1 MRRQPPFL
9 FLILGLLLSASAART
24 ATVAPP
30 ADLGELARLSIAV
43 VLAEAQAST
52 SLAPTAV
59 ASPLPYTV
67 TRFRTV
73 EWVGGA
79 RVGEEFEVV
88 EPGGEIDGRVAVIG
102 GAPHYQAGRTYLL
115 FLDLRDDGYWRS
127 RMLAYGLLVE
137 EEATGLLEPLP
148 EAGWIEPVSG
158 DPFEPIESY
167 RRETLLDHLRA
178 VLTGEPWNREQAG
191 AVPALRP
198 VAGDALVP
206 TGCQYITWD
215 DPEEGDGLP
224 VRWFDWETGG
234 GAPARIRPTTPGQVG
249 IGDGGVSAVQDGAQ
263 AWRAHGNSL
272 IRNQV
277 LATAPRQV
285 SCTGGNDWQD
295 GAVWFNDPCN
305 DIPNLN
311 NCAGTLAFGGLTF
324 STGTRFY
331 DGALWHPAAPNT
343 SFVVVNNGTQCI
355 GGVNFKE
362 MMTHELGHTVGF
374 GHHAATPAPNPTM
387 SASLKA
393 DGRGASLVGR
403 DRSCASFAY
412 HTFLDVPYES
422 TLWPFVEAIE
432 NRGVTGGCAAPGRYC
447 PGASTSRAQMA
458 IFLLRAKH
466 GAAYNPPACTAP
478 GPFDDVPCSNPFA
491 AWIEELV
498 ERGVT
503 SGCGGGDYCPGGHV
517 TRAQMAAFL
526 LRTLEGSGYQPPA
539 CTTAPFNDVPAGNP
553 FCRWIRALVNRGVTS
568 GCGGGN
574 YCPGEAT
581 TRGQMAIFLVRTFD
595 LTLPN

>member
-1 MRRQPPFL
+1 MRRQQPFL
-9 FLILGLLLSASAART
+9 FLILGLLLSAGAARA

-30 ADLGELARLSIAV
+30 ADLGELARVSTAI

-59 ASPLPYTV
+59 ASPLPHTV

-102 GAPHYQAGRTYLL
+102 GAPRYQAGRTYLL

-148 EAGWIEPVSG
+148 EAGWIEPVS
-158 DPFEPIESY
+158 DAPFEPVEAY
-167 RRETLLDHLRA
+167 EREALLDHLRA
-178 VLTGEPWNREQAG
+178 VLAGQPWNRVRAG
-191 AVPALRP
+191 AVPALSP
-198 VAGDALVP
+198 EALTQLVP
-206 TGCQYITWD
+206 PGCQYITW
-215 DPEEGDGLP
+215 EDGHP
-224 VRWFDWETGG
+224 FRWFDWESGA
-234 GAPARIRPTTPGQVG
+234 APARIRPTTPGQVG
-249 IGDGGVSAVQDGAQ
+249 IGDGGVSAVRQGVR
-263 AWRAHGNSL
+263 AWRRHGNSR
-272 IRNQV
+272 IRHQA
-277 LATAPRQV
+277 LSPAARQGE
-285 SCTGGNDWQD
+285 CTGGTDLQE
-295 GAVWFNDPCN
+295 GAVWFNDPCG
-305 DIPNLN
+305 DIPPLD
-311 NCAGTLAFGGLTF
+311 NCVGPLAFGGGFFFTLT
-324 STGTRFY
+324 RPY
-331 DGALWHPAAPNT
+331 DGAPWHPAVADA
-343 SFVVVNNGTQCI
+343 SYIVVNNGTQCI

-362 MMTHELGHTVGF
+362 MMTHELGHTLGF
-374 GHHAATPAPNPTM
+374 GHHAATPAPDPTM
-387 SASLKA
+387 SAFLKA

-403 DRSCASFAY
+403 DRRCASFAY

-422 TLWPFVEAIE
+422 VLWPYVEAIE
-432 NRGVTGGCAAPGRYC
+432 NRGVTDGCAVPGRYC
-447 PGASTSRAQMA
+447 PTASTSRAQMA
-458 IFLLRAKH
+458 IFLLRTKH
-466 GAAYNPPACTAP
+466 GGAYNPPPCTAP

-503 SGCGGGDYCPGGHV
+503 SGCGGGDYCPGGRV
-517 TRAQMAAFL
+517 TRAQMAVFL

-553 FCRWIRALVNRGVTS
+553 FCRWIRELVNRGVTS

-581 TRGQMAIFLVRTFD
+581 TRGQMAIFLARTFD